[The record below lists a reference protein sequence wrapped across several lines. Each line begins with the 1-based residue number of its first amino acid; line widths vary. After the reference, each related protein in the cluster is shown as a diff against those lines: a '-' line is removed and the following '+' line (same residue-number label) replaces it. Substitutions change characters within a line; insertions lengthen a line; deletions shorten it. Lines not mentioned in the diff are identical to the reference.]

1 MSDRIF
7 VDTNILVYSIANDPQ
22 KRAIAD
28 AVLLNQEIV
37 VSPQVISEFVVVSI
51 RKQILPQPQAM
62 TYARQFMQVFE
73 VTALTKQVVSS
84 AFDVMTRYQF
94 SYWDSLILAA
104 ALESQCPWLYTED
117 LQDGQQIEKMLTVY
131 NPFLHP

>member
-37 VSPQVISEFVVVSI
+37 VSPQVISEFVAVTL
-51 RKQILPQPQAM
+51 RKQILPQVQAVM
-62 TYARQFMQVFE
+62 YARQFMQVFE
-73 VTALTKQVVSS
+73 VTALTKQIVSS

-94 SYWDSLILAA
+94 SYWDSLIIAA
-104 ALESQCPWLYTED
+104 ALGSQCQWLYTED
-117 LQDGQQIEKMLTVY
+117 LQDGQHIEKTLTVY

>member
-22 KRAIAD
+22 KRVIAD
-28 AVLLNQEIV
+28 AVLLNREIV
-37 VSPQVISEFVVVSI
+37 VSPQVISEFVAVSL
-51 RKQILPQPQAM
+51 RKQILPQAQTIA
-62 TYARQFMQVFE
+62 YARQFMQVFE
-73 VTALTKQVVSS
+73 VTALTKQSVSS

-94 SYWDSLILAA
+94 SYWDSLIIAA
-104 ALESQCPWLYTED
+104 ALESQCPWLYSED
-117 LQDGQQIEKMLTVY
+117 LQDGQHIEKTLTIY